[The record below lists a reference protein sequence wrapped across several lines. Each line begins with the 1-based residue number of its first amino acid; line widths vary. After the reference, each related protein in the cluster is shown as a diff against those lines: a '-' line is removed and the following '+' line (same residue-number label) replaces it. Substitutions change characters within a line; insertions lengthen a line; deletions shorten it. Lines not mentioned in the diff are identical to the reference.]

1 LWWWWL
7 LGDGR
12 LSAGEVV
19 LLCVEEERVEDDGE
33 CEDENRRRAAGLDGS
48 EITFFISLAVED
60 ACKSLD
66 FQNRDFRSYSNV
78 KKMERSSG
86 RR

>member
-1 LWWWWL
+1 MVL
-7 LGDGR
+7 
-12 LSAGEVV
+12 

-33 CEDENRRRAAGLDGS
+33 CEDDGENRRRAAGLDGS

-66 FQNRDFRSYSNV
+66 FQNRDFRSYKNV
-78 KKMERSSG
+78 KKMERSRG